1 MKIKDHTIL
10 ITGGTSGIGK
20 ALAEA
25 LAPNNN
31 VIITGRSAQ
40 KLEAAR
46 QHGLT
51 AFACDLTQVQ
61 AVEALVVSLEQE
73 FPQLDILINNAG
85 IQYNYDLL
93 EESNISNQ
101 IRHEI
106 ATNLSGTI
114 HLTHLLLPLLSTKP
128 STIIN
133 VSSALGVVPKSD
145 GLIYSVSKAGLRSF
159 TIGLRKILRGQPIRV
174 LEIIPPVTDTHM
186 TSGRSEPKMPVDE
199 LVQLI
204 LRQWENGKQL
214 IAPAKVKLLLQ
225 LNRFVPGLA
234 NRLIG

>member
-20 ALAEA
+20 ALAEV
-25 LAPNNN
+25 LAPNNQ

-46 QHGLT
+46 RRGLT
-51 AFACDLTQVQ
+51 AFACDLTQ
-61 AVEALVVSLEQE
+61 AREVENLVVTLEQE
-73 FPQLDILINNAG
+73 FPQLDLLINNAG
-85 IQYNYDLL
+85 VQYNYDLL
-93 EESNISNQ
+93 EESDISTQ
-101 IRHEI
+101 IRQEI

-133 VSSALGVVPKSD
+133 VSSALGVVPKSN

-159 TIGLRKILRGQPIRV
+159 TIGLRKILRNQAIRV
-174 LEIIPPVTDTHM
+174 VEIIPPVTDTEM
-186 TSGRSEPKMPVDE
+186 TSERSETKMPVDE
-199 LVQLI
+199 LVKLI

-214 IAPAKVKLLLQ
+214 IAPAKVKFLLQ
-225 LNRFVPGLA
+225 LHRFAPGLA